1 MTGTAAP
8 ENMNRAYVDNEDR
21 NNFGSRF
28 RLHQDGESAPMT
40 SGYRLLLRLAKL
52 WLCIDG
58 LLLLHAHK
66 AIRSPEM
73 YYSYFIWALPPILVL
88 VLAWIIAHGRTGPL
102 HLSADRVKTLLPSIF
117 R

>member
-1 MTGTAAP
+1 
-8 ENMNRAYVDNEDR
+8 MNRVYVDNEDR
-21 NNFGSRF
+21 NTPGARFG
-28 RLHQDGESAPMT
+28 LHQDRESAPMRI
-40 SGYRLLLRLAKL
+40 GYRHLLYFAKL

-73 YYSYFIWALPPILVL
+73 YYVYFIWALPPILFL
-88 VLAWIIAHGRTGPL
+88 ILAWIIAHGRTGSL

>member
-73 YYSYFIWALPPILVL
+73 YYSYLIWALPPILVL
-88 VLAWIIAHGRTGPL
+88 VLAWIIAHGRTGQL
-102 HLSADRVKTLLPSIF
+102 HLSADRVKTLLPGIF